1 MKIKNKKI
9 IIAIDG
15 YSGCGKSSTAKLLAK
30 ELDYKY
36 LDSGSMYRAVTLFM
50 INNSVNYHNL
60 IEVNIALDGI
70 KIEFKKLNISKSYH
84 INLNGVDVENK
95 IRSKEVSELVSQIS
109 LISNVRKKLVN
120 LQRSI
125 GMKKGIVM
133 EGRDIATVVFPNA
146 ELKIFMKADLEERAL
161 RRYNE
166 LKNSGN
172 KVNLEEVKNNLME
185 RDKKDTTR
193 QDSPLKKAPDSLVL
207 DTTSMT
213 LKQQIEYLK
222 NEALKKIN

>member
-1 MKIKNKKI
+1 MKTKNKKI

-50 INNSVNYHNL
+50 INNSVNYNNL
-60 IEVNIALDGI
+60 IEVNNILDSI
-70 KIEFKKLNISKSYH
+70 KIEFKKSNISKSYH
-84 INLNGVDVENK
+84 INLNGIDVENK
-95 IRSKEVSELVSQIS
+95 IRSKEVSQLVSQIS

-185 RDKKDTTR
+185 RDIKDTTR

>member
-1 MKIKNKKI
+1 MKTKNKKI

-50 INNSVNYHNL
+50 INNSVNYNNL
-60 IEVNIALDGI
+60 IEVNNALDSI
-70 KIEFKKLNISKSYH
+70 KIEFKKSNISKSYH
-84 INLNGVDVENK
+84 INLNGIDVENK

-185 RDKKDTTR
+185 RDIKDTTR

>member
-1 MKIKNKKI
+1 MKTKNKKI

-30 ELDYKY
+30 ELNYKY

-50 INNSVNYHNL
+50 IKNSVNYHNL
-60 IEVNIALDGI
+60 IEVNNALDSI
-70 KIEFKKLNISKSYH
+70 KIDFKKSNKSKSYH

-95 IRSKEVSELVSQIS
+95 IRAKEISELVSQIS

-125 GMKKGIVM
+125 GIKKGIVM

-146 ELKIFMKADLEERAL
+146 ELKIFMKADLEKRAL

-166 LKNSGN
+166 LKNSGI
-172 KVNLEEVKNNLME
+172 KVTFEEVKNNLMA

-193 QDSPLKKAPDSLVL
+193 KDSPLKKAPDSLIL

-213 LKQQIEYLK
+213 LKQQIDYLK
-222 NEALKKIN
+222 NEAMKKIN

>member
-1 MKIKNKKI
+1 MKTKNKKI

-36 LDSGSMYRAVTLFM
+36 LDTGSMYRAVTLFM
-50 INNSVNYHNL
+50 INNSVNYNNL
-60 IEVNIALDGI
+60 IEVNNILDSI
-70 KIEFKKLNISKSYH
+70 KIEFKKSNISKSYH
-84 INLNGVDVENK
+84 INLNGIDVENK
-95 IRSKEVSELVSQIS
+95 IRSKEVSQLVSQIS

-185 RDKKDTTR
+185 RDIKDTTR